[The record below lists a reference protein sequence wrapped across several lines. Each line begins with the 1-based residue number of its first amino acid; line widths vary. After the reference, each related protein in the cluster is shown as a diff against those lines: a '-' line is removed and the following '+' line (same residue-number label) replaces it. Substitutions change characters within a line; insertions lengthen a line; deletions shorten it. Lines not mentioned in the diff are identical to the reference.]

1 MEAMKSS
8 LIVAFASTIISVIL
22 GTLTAIGM
30 YKYKFK
36 GKSVIDSILFF
47 PLIIP
52 EIVMGIAMLSFFSV
66 FKISTGL
73 TTLIIAHVTFSISY
87 VVIVVKTRL
96 EGFDKSIEEAAM
108 DLGATP
114 FETFTKVTLPIIS
127 PGIVSGALLAFTLS
141 LDDVIISFFVAG
153 PGSNTLPLK
162 VFSMVKF
169 GVTPEINA
177 LSTILLVFTLVL
189 VVVMEATK

>member
-1 MEAMKSS
+1 MKSQASKRFGKIYSFLIYLFLYIPILVLIIFSFNESKLNATWTGFSLKWYKSLFNNYSIMEAMKNS

-87 VVIVVKTRL
+87 VVIVEFRRVLFR
-96 EGFDKSIEEAAM
+96 SW
-108 DLGATP
+108 
-114 FETFTKVTLPIIS
+114 S
-127 PGIVSGALLAFTLS
+127 N
-141 LDDVIISFFVAG
+141 SF
-153 PGSNTLPLK
+153 
-162 VFSMVKF
+162 
-169 GVTPEINA
+169 
-177 LSTILLVFTLVL
+177 
-189 VVVMEATK
+189 